1 MPAGNWRRIPGELS
15 LVLTPPCPLSLRAA
29 IYPSQIPRTWITE
42 KRSPNVLIRPR
53 VPHFSNS
60 LNSFRTFL
68 NRFLSESQGHRL
80 ASVGSLKL
88 ITILDWSAMT
98 TLALEAA
105 QPRNSSFADQLLQS
119 QLTNIT
125 GAKHKI
131 YKNQETWTRR
141 CQYLETIEDDRSVSH
156 RQESVDKCR
165 VLSANQRPWDLTLT
179 NHMTPDECQVLSA
192 NQRPGDLTLT
202 NHKTPDECQVS
213 TLLTL
218 PGSDEPWQGWD
229 QARMS
234 VSSHHRVSVTPPVI
248 IWTQSIFW
256 HLCDCE
262 SWIPAE
268 VLVYSISLTSS

>member
-1 MPAGNWRRIPGELS
+1 MCILTSYYFGNWFSSFTSIKALPAGNWRRIPVELS
-15 LVLTPPCPLSLRAA
+15 LVLSPPSLRAA

-88 ITILDWSAMT
+88 ITTLDWSVMT

-125 GAKHKI
+125 GAKDKI
-131 YKNQETWTRR
+131 FKNQET
-141 CQYLETIEDDRSVSH
+141 
-156 RQESVDKCR
+156 
-165 VLSANQRPWDLTLT
+165 
-179 NHMTPDECQVLSA
+179 
-192 NQRPGDLTLT
+192 
-202 NHKTPDECQVS
+202 
-213 TLLTL
+213 
-218 PGSDEPWQGWD
+218 
-229 QARMS
+229 
-234 VSSHHRVSVTPPVI
+234 
-248 IWTQSIFW
+248 
-256 HLCDCE
+256 
-262 SWIPAE
+262 
-268 VLVYSISLTSS
+268 